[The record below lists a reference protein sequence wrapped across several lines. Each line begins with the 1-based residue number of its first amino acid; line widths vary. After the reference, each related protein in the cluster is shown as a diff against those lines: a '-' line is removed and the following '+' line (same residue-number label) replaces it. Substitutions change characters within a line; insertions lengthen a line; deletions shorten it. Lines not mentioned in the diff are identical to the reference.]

1 MVDID
6 RYETFHKC
14 ITYILPQILLGN
26 CLGIHTSLS
35 ECVLGWGKTILIYA
49 SYMQYSKMC
58 TFRKKTKFGSKCS
71 QKSFSAWR
79 VCMTKTRVS
88 DEKMLF
94 FPTLRYSHTL
104 LSWTDVMS
112 LENRRSKVLC
122 GCDIHPSSFYY
133 ETNYGNGGIISTMWE
148 KVY

>member
-1 MVDID
+1 MWL
-6 RYETFHKC
+6 
-14 ITYILPQILLGN
+14 ILIG
-26 CLGIHTSLS
+26 TSKMYNIFPISNIIGKLSWNLYNLS